1 MLENS
6 NILLDKKEIVDSIIT
21 FKNDIDIQKLK
32 SLYFSKS
39 FSEIFSI
46 SRREIS
52 HSSFIAWILD
62 NKENHQ
68 LSYFPIQKFLEI
80 ISLRCSD
87 EKINLYS
94 TFFNSIL
101 TDNYSIKSLETQKE
115 KALGEYGRLDI
126 YVETSICI
134 DNIDYRVKIIIE
146 NKVESKENNDQTEAY
161 FRYFEKNKLQN
172 DINLYVYLNAV
183 PSMELPDKS
192 FPDCICK
199 NFTQINYQHLVDYL
213 LEPALNQNI
222 TDKTKFIIKEYLQ
235 SLSQPAINKNES
247 KYKQQLIMA
256 LGKEE
261 RELLS
266 KFWNQNEKLILS
278 AMYANSINEDLD
290 PETRAKNIEAFDS
303 YSKGSG
309 IGIKIQE
316 VFSKLCKQNL
326 LDNYVEKL
334 CDPSYSK
341 NNFNL
346 GQSLLTRKTNDI
358 NCGVDEKGY
367 PRYYKKSFYTIKGV
381 DYLLNSQWTS
391 KNSDKFEAWSNQ
403 LQTEITY
410 GI

>member
-1 MLENS
+1 
-6 NILLDKKEIVDSIIT
+6 
-21 FKNDIDIQKLK
+21 
-32 SLYFSKS
+32 
-39 FSEIFSI
+39 
-46 SRREIS
+46 
-52 HSSFIAWILD
+52 
-62 NKENHQ
+62 
-68 LSYFPIQKFLEI
+68 
-80 ISLRCSD
+80 
-87 EKINLYS
+87 
-94 TFFNSIL
+94 
-101 TDNYSIKSLETQKE
+101 
-115 KALGEYGRLDI
+115 
-126 YVETSICI
+126 
-134 DNIDYRVKIIIE
+134 
-146 NKVESKENNDQTEAY
+146 
-161 FRYFEKNKLQN
+161 
-172 DINLYVYLNAV
+172 
-183 PSMELPDKS
+183 MELPDKS
-192 FPDCICK
+192 FPDCVCK

-222 TDKTKFIIKEYLQ
+222 TDKTKFIIREYLQ

-316 VFSKLCKQNL
+316 VFGKLCKQSL

-334 CDPSYSK
+334 CDASYSK

-381 DYLLNSQWTS
+381 DYLLNSQWTT

-403 LQTEITY
+403 LQTE
-410 GI
+410 